1 MSTNREFLVGMR
13 TKTIGET
20 LKDER
25 MKHRLRLEDLAKKT
39 RIRASYLEALEEN
52 RFEDL
57 PATTFVKGYIKTYAH
72 VFGFDHKPLLA
83 MLRRDYKES
92 AKGRLIP
99 REFIKPVL
107 KKRARKSSITAVLVM
122 LIAVFL
128 SLFGY
133 VGFQWYNLTKPPK
146 LVVTQPKEQ
155 AVVSS
160 KVIVEGETLQDAIVT
175 VNDQPVALQPDGKF
189 HTEVIVPNEGISL
202 FTIQA
207 KDRRGK
213 VSIIERSV
221 TVQF

>member
-1 MSTNREFLVGMR
+1 M
-13 TKTIGET
+13 
-20 LKDER
+20 
-25 MKHRLRLEDLAKKT
+25 
-39 RIRASYLEALEEN
+39 YLEALEEN
-52 RFEDL
+52 RFDEL

-83 MLRRDYKES
+83 LLRRDYKES

-107 KKRARKSSITAVLVM
+107 KKRARKSSITILLAVL
-122 LIAVFL
+122 IAIFL

-146 LVVTQPKEQ
+146 LQVLQPEEQ
-155 AVVSS
+155 AIVSS
-160 KVIVEGETLQDAIVT
+160 KVIVEGETLPDAIVT
-175 VNDQPVALQPDGKF
+175 VNEQPVALQQDGSF
-189 HTEVIVPNEGISL
+189 RTEVIVPNEGISL
-202 FTIQA
+202 FVIQA

-213 VSIIERSV
+213 VSTIERSV

>member
-1 MSTNREFLVGMR
+1 MKTR
-13 TKTIGET
+13 TIGET
-20 LKDER
+20 LGDER
-25 MKHRLRLEDLAKKT
+25 IKHRLRLEDLSKKT
-39 RIRASYLEALEEN
+39 RIRVAYLEALEEN

-83 MLRRDYKES
+83 MLRRDYKQS
-92 AKGRLIP
+92 AQGRLIP

-107 KKRARKSSITAVLVM
+107 KNRSKKSSVTAILVV

-146 LVVTQPKEQ
+146 LEIFQPKEQ
-155 AVVSS
+155 AIVSS
-160 KVIVEGETLQDAIVT
+160 KVVVEGQTLPDAIIT
-175 VNDQPVALQPDGKF
+175 INGQPVALQQNGSFK
-189 HTEVIVPNEGISL
+189 TEVIVPNEGISL
-202 FTIQA
+202 FTIEA

-213 VSIIERSV
+213 SSKVQRSV

>member
-1 MSTNREFLVGMR
+1 MR

-20 LKDER
+20 LKEER
-25 MKHRLRLEDLAKKT
+25 VKHRLQLEDLAKKT
-39 RIRASYLEALEEN
+39 RIRISYLSALEEN
-52 RFEDL
+52 KFNEL

-99 REFIKPVL
+99 REFIKPLL
-107 KKRARKSSITAVLVM
+107 KKRNKKNSITLLLVGVVAIFM
-122 LIAVFL
+122 
-128 SLFGY
+128 SLFSY

-146 LVVTQPKEQ
+146 LELVTPKEQ
-155 AVVSS
+155 ELVSS
-160 KVIVEGETLQDAIVT
+160 KVIIEGETIPDAVVT
-175 VNDQPVALQPDGKF
+175 INEQPVALQPDGSFK
-189 HTEVIVPNEGISL
+189 TEIIIPSEGISL
-202 FTIQA
+202 LTLQA

-213 VSIIERSV
+213 VSTIERSV

>member
-1 MSTNREFLVGMR
+1 MR

-25 MKHRLRLEDLAKKT
+25 IRHRLRLEDLAKKT
-39 RIRASYLEALEEN
+39 RIRVAYLEALEEN

-57 PATTFVKGYIKTYAH
+57 PATTFVKGYIKTYAQ

-83 MLRRDYKES
+83 LLRRDYKES
-92 AKGRLIP
+92 SKGKLIP

-107 KKRARKSSITAVLVM
+107 KNRAKKTSVTILLVVV
-122 LIAVFL
+122 IAVFA

-146 LVVTQPKEQ
+146 LELTQPQEQ
-155 AVVSS
+155 ALVSS
-160 KVIVEGETLQDAIVT
+160 KVIIEGETIPEAIVT
-175 VNDQPVALQPDGKF
+175 VNDQPVALQPDGSFK
-189 HTEVIVPNEGISL
+189 TEIIIPTEGISL
-202 FTIQA
+202 LTVQA

-213 VSIIERSV
+213 TSSIERSV

>member
-1 MSTNREFLVGMR
+1 MR

-25 MKHRLRLEDLAKKT
+25 TKHRLRLEDLAKKT
-39 RIRASYLEALEEN
+39 RIRSSYLEALEEN

-72 VFGFDHKPLLA
+72 VFGFDHQPLLA
-83 MLRRDYKES
+83 LLRRDYKES

-107 KKRARKSSITAVLVM
+107 KKRARRSSISILLAIV
-122 LIAVFL
+122 IAIFL

-133 VGFQWYNLTKPPK
+133 VGVQWYNLTKPPK
-146 LVVTQPKEQ
+146 LEVSLPKEQ
-155 AVVSS
+155 SVVSS
-160 KVIVEGETLQDAIVT
+160 KVVVEGETLPEAVVT
-175 VNDQPVALQPDGKF
+175 VNDQPVALQQDGSFK
-189 HTEVIVPNEGISL
+189 TEVVVPNEGISL
-202 FTIQA
+202 FVIEA

-213 VSIIERSV
+213 VNTIERSV

>member
-1 MSTNREFLVGMR
+1 MR

-25 MKHRLRLEDLAKKT
+25 IKHRLRLEDLSKKT
-39 RIRASYLEALEEN
+39 RIRVVYLEALEEN
-52 RFEDL
+52 RFDEL

-83 MLRRDYKES
+83 LLRRDFKES
-92 AKGRLIP
+92 AGRLVP

-107 KKRARKSSITAVLVM
+107 KKRARKSSVTAFLIMLV
-122 LIAVFL
+122 AVFA

-146 LVVTQPKEQ
+146 LEVFQPKEQ
-155 AVVSS
+155 AIVSS
-160 KVIVEGETLQDAIVT
+160 KVIVEGETLPDAIIT
-175 VNDQPVALQPDGKF
+175 INDQPVALQQDGTFK
-189 HTEVIVPNEGISL
+189 TEVLVPNEGISL
-202 FTIQA
+202 FVIQA

-213 VSIIERSV
+213 VSTVERSV

>member
-1 MSTNREFLVGMR
+1 MR

-25 MKHRLRLEDLAKKT
+25 MKHRLRLEDLSKKT
-39 RIRASYLEALEEN
+39 RIRVMYLEALEEN
-52 RFEDL
+52 RFDEL

-83 MLRRDYKES
+83 LLRRDYKES

-107 KKRARKSSITAVLVM
+107 KKRARKSSITILLAVL
-122 LIAVFL
+122 IAIFL

-146 LVVTQPKEQ
+146 LQVLQPEEQ
-155 AVVSS
+155 AIVSS
-160 KVIVEGETLQDAIVT
+160 KVIVEGETLPDAIVT
-175 VNDQPVALQPDGKF
+175 VNEQPVALQQDGSF
-189 HTEVIVPNEGISL
+189 RTEVIVPNEGISL
-202 FTIQA
+202 FVIQA

-213 VSIIERSV
+213 VSTIERSV

>member
-1 MSTNREFLVGMR
+1 MR

-25 MKHRLRLEDLAKKT
+25 NKHRLRLEDLAKKT
-39 RIRASYLEALEEN
+39 RIRASYLQALEEN

-72 VFGFDHKPLLA
+72 VFGFDHQPLLA

-99 REFIKPVL
+99 REFIKPIL
-107 KKRARKSSITAVLVM
+107 KKRARKSSVTAVLVV
-122 LIAVFL
+122 LVAIFL
-128 SLFGY
+128 SLFSY

-146 LVVTQPKEQ
+146 LEVSLPKEQ
-155 AVVSS
+155 DIVSS
-160 KVIVEGETLQDAIVT
+160 KVVVEGETLQDAIVT
-175 VNDQPVALQPDGKF
+175 VNDQPVALQQDGSFK
-189 HTEVIVPNEGISL
+189 TEVIVPNEGISL
-202 FTIQA
+202 FVIEA

-213 VSIIERSV
+213 VSTVHRSV

>member
-1 MSTNREFLVGMR
+1 MR

-25 MKHRLRLEDLAKKT
+25 IKHNLRLEDLSKKT
-39 RIRASYLEALEEN
+39 RIRVAYLEALEED
-52 RFEDL
+52 RFDKL

-83 MLRRDYKES
+83 LLRRDYKES
-92 AKGRLIP
+92 VGGLVP

-107 KKRARKSSITAVLVM
+107 KKRARKNSVTAFLIMVM
-122 LIAVFL
+122 AVFA

-146 LVVTQPKEQ
+146 LEVFQPKEQ
-155 AVVSS
+155 AIVSS
-160 KVIVEGETLQDAIVT
+160 KVIVEGETLPDAIIT
-175 VNDQPVALQPDGKF
+175 INDQPVALQQDGSFK
-189 HTEVIVPNEGISL
+189 TEIMVPNEGISL
-202 FTIQA
+202 LVIQA

-213 VSIIERSV
+213 VSIVQRSV